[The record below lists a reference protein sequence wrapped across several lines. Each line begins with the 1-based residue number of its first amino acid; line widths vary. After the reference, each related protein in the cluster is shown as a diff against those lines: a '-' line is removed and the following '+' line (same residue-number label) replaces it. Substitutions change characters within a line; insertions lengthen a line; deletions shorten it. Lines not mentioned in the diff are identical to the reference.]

1 MSLEIKPIYRHRWGE
16 LIVIALVIS
25 IISFLINVENPS
37 GIVIITSLASTALGL
52 MIAPG
57 AATNSVRSVFLSYII
72 ALFVSLAFG
81 FLFAQ
86 YLDGLIED
94 TSVLFFIE
102 FLIMLTVTL
111 LLFGFLDAYHPP
123 AIGAMLAYFINR
135 GMNDI
140 DLLIFV
146 PMSVIF
152 LLATIK
158 AYIYFSNP
166 KQFQWSHL
174 PSEFRRP
181 EKHEHG

>member
-1 MSLEIKPIYRHRWGE
+1 MSLLIKPIYRHRWGE
-16 LIVIALVIS
+16 LVVIALVIS

-52 MIAPG
+52 MVAPG
-57 AATNSVRSVFLSYII
+57 AATNSVRSVFYSYII
-72 ALFVSLAFG
+72 ALFVSVTFG
-81 FLFAQ
+81 FIFVQ
-86 YLDGLIED
+86 YLDGFIED
-94 TSVLFFIE
+94 TNMLFFIE

-111 LLFGFLDAYHPP
+111 LLFGFWDAYHPP
-123 AIGAMLAYFINR
+123 AIGAMLTYFIDR
-135 GMNDI
+135 GMTDG
-140 DLLIFV
+140 DLIIFV

-166 KQFQWSHL
+166 NQFKWSHL
-174 PSEFRRP
+174 PAEFKRP